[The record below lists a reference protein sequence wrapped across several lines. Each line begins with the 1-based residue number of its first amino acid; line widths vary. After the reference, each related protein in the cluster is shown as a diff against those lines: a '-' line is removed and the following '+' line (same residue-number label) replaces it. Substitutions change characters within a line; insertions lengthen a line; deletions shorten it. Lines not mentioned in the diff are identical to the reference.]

1 MRATTRPTNIG
12 DARAVDLKGLQTILS
27 CGRKT
32 AETIAHDAGAR
43 VQIGKRVLYNVHK
56 VQEYLDEIA
65 K

>member
-1 MRATTRPTNIG
+1 MRATTRPTNIR
-12 DARAVDLKGLQTILS
+12 DARAVDIKGLQSLLS
-27 CGRKT
+27 CGRPT

-65 K
+65 E